1 MQVRSERPV
10 EATGGVGVWKARAG
24 GWTRVGGVRGLR
36 RSAGLSPR
44 GGAAQGAAARAPV
57 SASDS
62 PATLAHPASLG
73 VCMSARGTFL

>member
-10 EATGGVGVWKARAG
+10 EAAGGVGVWKARAG

-36 RSAGLSPR
+36 RSAGLSPAVALPW
-44 GGAAQGAAARAPV
+44 AAGRAPV

-62 PATLAHPASLG
+62 PATLAHPASLC
-73 VCMSARGTFL
+73 VCMSARGAFL